1 MPKDQESKD
10 DGRTIID
17 FVDILFALV
26 VGQVLEVLPRWN
38 AMAADERSHLAFVFV
53 LTLGSWVGYHSS
65 ENRESGEVSFDLWS
79 PIRRIALAKLA
90 IDVALVITYWLAA
103 QNLQPGSAAPSV
115 RGSLAT
121 AAVTSVL
128 YVLWDL
134 CSFFDPRRLERG
146 SEGSWR
152 AYFSW
157 RRGCSY
163 GFLATI
169 AITIAVVGI
178 TGPRTDWAF
187 AATNIVLTA
196 LAVGY
201 RVAKEIRNGRTAS
214 GSESTVAG

>member
-1 MPKDQESKD
+1 MPEDTKSKD

-26 VGQVLEVLPRWN
+26 VGQILEVLPHWN
-38 AMAADERSHLAFVFV
+38 AMDADERSHLVFVFV

-65 ENRESGEVSFDLWS
+65 ANRESGEVSFDLWS

-90 IDVALVITYWLAA
+90 IDIALVITYWLAA
-103 QNLQPGSAAPSV
+103 QNLEPGSAAHSV

-134 CSFFDPRRLERG
+134 FSFFDPRRLERG
-146 SEGSWR
+146 SERSWH
-152 AYFSW
+152 AYFGW
-157 RRGCSY
+157 RRRCSY

-169 AITIAVVGI
+169 AITIVVVGI
-178 TGPRTDWAF
+178 TNPRTDWAF
-187 AATNIVLTA
+187 TVTNIALTA

-201 RVAKEIRNGRTAS
+201 RVAKETRNERAS
-214 GSESTVAG
+214 GPESTAAA